1 MRRRAAEMR
10 ARMPPGGGTTG
21 LAACLLALGLALACG
36 AAPDAHAQQV
46 ATPEARSFAVRTDD
60 GEYLTIAV
68 AEPLTDSDTGP
79 RIGFAVQCERGSP
92 AGARGRAGR
101 MAAFLS
107 FGPVPDGKPVQAAAG
122 RPEGVERFGP
132 VVRGGGPAAGFH
144 APVIAERADVLRF
157 VDAALVTG
165 ALVSNGHNSVW
176 NRIGEAENR
185 EARAAL
191 RRCAGAG
198 G

>member
-1 MRRRAAEMR
+1 MKYPFRTGMSAGALVLVVAASG
-10 ARMPPGGGTTG
+10 PLTT
-21 LAACLLALGLALACG
+21 
-36 AAPDAHAQQV
+36 AHAQQV
-46 ATPEARSFAVRTDD
+46 ATPEARSFAIRTDD

-79 RIGFAVQCERGSP
+79 RIGFAVQCERASP
-92 AGARGRAGR
+92 AGARGQAGKL
-101 MAAFLS
+101 AVFLS
-107 FGPVPDGKPVQAAAG
+107 FGSVPDGKPVQAAAG
-122 RPEGVERFGP
+122 RPERVERFGP

-144 APVIAERADVLRF
+144 APEIADRNDALRF
-157 VDAALVTG
+157 VDAAFVTG

-176 NRIGEAENR
+176 NRIGTDENS
-185 EARAAL
+185 EARTAL

>member
-1 MRRRAAEMR
+1 MNAGTMRPWDLLPAA
-10 ARMPPGGGTTG
+10 
-21 LAACLLALGLALACG
+21 LAVWLALACP
-36 AAPDAHAQQV
+36 APAVHAQRV

-79 RIGFAVQCERGSP
+79 RIGFAVQCERASP
-92 AGARGRAGR
+92 AGARGQAGR
-101 MAAFLS
+101 IAAFLS
-107 FGPVPDGKPVQAAAG
+107 FGTVPAGKPVQAAAG

-132 VVRGGGPAAGFH
+132 VVRGGGAAAGFH
-144 APVIAERADVLRF
+144 SPTIADREDVLRF
-157 VDAALVTG
+157 VEAAFVTG

-185 EARAAL
+185 EARTAL
-191 RRCAGAG
+191 RRCAGAER
-198 G
+198 